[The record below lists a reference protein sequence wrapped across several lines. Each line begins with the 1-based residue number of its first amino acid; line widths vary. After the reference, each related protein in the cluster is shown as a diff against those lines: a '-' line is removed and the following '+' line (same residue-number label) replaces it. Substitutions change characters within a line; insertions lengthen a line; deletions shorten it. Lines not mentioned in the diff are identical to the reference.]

1 MSRLWGMHATVTPPL
16 RIDAE
21 PAGEP
26 NSARPPLR
34 LVEADP
40 VDELTPREREVL
52 ALMARGLSNA
62 AICGTLFISPK
73 TLERHVQNVFL
84 KLGLPPSPHDH
95 RRVRAVL
102 MWLRSPLSG
111 QPLTAKANP

>member
-1 MSRLWGMHATVTPPL
+1 MQATVTTPL
-16 RIDAE
+16 RIEAE
-21 PAGEP
+21 PVPEP
-26 NSARPPLR
+26 QTARPPLR
-34 LVEADP
+34 LVEPDP

-52 ALMARGLSNA
+52 ALMAQGLSNT
-62 AICGTLFISPK
+62 AICGSLFISPK

-102 MWLRSPLSG
+102 LWLRSPLSG
-111 QPLTAKANP
+111 QPLTASANP